1 MSAPGTAAHIFIH
14 PQFMAAIGSVG
25 VQVARLSSDV
35 TSWDAASTGGRE
47 EGRKKC
53 EGEVTTESVVV

>member
-1 MSAPGTAAHIFIH
+1 
-14 PQFMAAIGSVG
+14 MAAIGSVG

-35 TSWDAASTGGRE
+35 TSRDAASTGGRE